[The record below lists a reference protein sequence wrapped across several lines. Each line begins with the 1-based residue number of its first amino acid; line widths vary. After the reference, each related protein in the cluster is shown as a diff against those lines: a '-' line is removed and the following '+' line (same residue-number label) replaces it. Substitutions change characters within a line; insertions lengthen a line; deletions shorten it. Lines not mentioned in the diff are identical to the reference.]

1 MNVHPGET
9 LADLLRNL
17 AGPVRRVRDLWR
29 GQEPLGLGLW
39 LPSKAARAIA
49 EDPGVADEVR
59 AALASQGLFAYTVN
73 AFPIG
78 DFHAESVKREVYR
91 PSWAEV
97 ERLDYTR
104 AAAQA
109 LAALLPEGERGS
121 LSTVPVSYKSFA
133 EASEPAGAALGE
145 LAWELERLE
154 AERGV
159 SLALALEPEPLATL
173 ETCAEAAAFLSEH
186 VFAGSGAAALAAAGG
201 PRGERGEAVL
211 RERIGVCVDTCHL
224 ACAFEDL
231 EQGLATL
238 AAAGVR
244 VVKAQLSS
252 ALELR
257 DPAANEAGW
266 RRLLEF
272 AEPRYL
278 HQTRGRGRAGE
289 LIAWEDLDQLDERAR
304 ACELLRTHFHV
315 PLSWTGDEVLGTTR
329 PELERGLA
337 ALAAATDHLEVE
349 TYTFSVLPPADRA
362 RYHGDVV
369 EMVVAELR
377 WAEAALRERG
387 FTCG

>member
-9 LADLLRNL
+9 LADLLANL
-17 AGPVRRVRDLWR
+17 AGPVRRVREAWR
-29 GQEPLGLGLW
+29 GAAPLGLGLW
-39 LPSKAARAIA
+39 LPGQAARAIA
-49 EDPGVADEVR
+49 GDPALADEVR
-59 AALASQGLFAYTVN
+59 ASLAAHDLFAYTVN

-78 DFHAESVKREVYR
+78 DFHAESVKRAVYR
-91 PSWAEV
+91 PSWAQP
-97 ERLDYTR
+97 ERLSYTL
-104 AAAQA
+104 AAAEA
-109 LAALLPEGERGS
+109 LAALLPPGERGS
-121 LSTVPVSYKSFA
+121 LSTVPVSYKAFA
-133 EASEPAGAALGE
+133 EASEPAGAALGR

-154 AERGV
+154 AERGA

-186 VFAGSGAAALAAAGG
+186 VFSGSGAAALAAAGG
-201 PRGERGEAVL
+201 PAGAQGEAIL
-211 RERIGVCVDTCHL
+211 RARVGVCVDTCHL

-231 EQGLATL
+231 ERGLQTL
-238 AAAGVR
+238 ASAGVA

-257 DPAANEAGW
+257 DPARNDAGW
-266 RRLLEF
+266 SRLLEF

-278 HQTRGRGRAGE
+278 HQTCGRARSGE
-289 LIAWEDLDQLDERAR
+289 LLTWEDLDQLDERAR

-315 PLSWTGDEVLGTTR
+315 PLSWAGDEALGTTR
-329 PELERGLA
+329 PELERGLS

-362 RYHGDVV
+362 RYRDDVV

-387 FTCG
+387 VTCA